1 MSKRAATYQPAQRTK
16 GQTLSPVDVTHIS
29 LADVLQHYNDTT
41 KKIITSVYNDNLLSE
56 DVKRIMLDVLYLP
69 NYVTR
74 ESLLSLDN
82 ALNERQKW
90 KIRDVVKVKLYWQK
104 QQLKKDKDKLKQLEL
119 EMKELIQHFQKTDLA
134 KVDGGARKKKCP

>member
-1 MSKRAATYQPAQRTK
+1 M
-16 GQTLSPVDVTHIS
+16 
-29 LADVLQHYNDTT
+29 
-41 KKIITSVYNDNLLSE
+41 YNDNLLSE

-82 ALNERQKW
+82 ALNERQKRN
-90 KIRDVVKVKLYWQK
+90 IRAVVKFKLDWQK
-104 QQLKKDKDKLKQLEL
+104 QQLEKDKVKLKQLEL

-134 KVDGGARKKKCP
+134 TVDGGARKKKCP